1 MLGNPREWYLQQMM
15 DLSHIGPLLILLMCL
30 SSFLQTLKEEEYEGV
45 SNWLL
50 LVYIYVYQKWIG
62 PGSLFRSNLGHF
74 LTSKFLGFS
83 LNIIYG
89 VVRTL

>member
-1 MLGNPREWYLQQMM
+1 MHLN
-15 DLSHIGPLLILLMCL
+15 
-30 SSFLQTLKEEEYEGV
+30 FFVTLAKT
-45 SNWLL
+45 W
-50 LVYIYVYQKWIG
+50 IYVELCLAANFMHRYLGQDGTRRKNMKECQTGYSYYIYQKWIG